1 MIKRKKRPIN
11 FSDSP
16 FYLQGQPGPHGS
28 ETKCNYI
35 AGNPDG
41 GEVYNCKGVKGTLE
55 AVLIQTF
62 HNEQFRVMVRTGER
76 WLSVGIVQP
85 SDDFVQ
91 SLEGEGK
98 LTVVGKSPLQ
108 IEQEKKAAQQEQERI
123 EADKRYKA
131 ERAQAI
137 RERKAKEEAKNNA
150 KRGEVYA

>member
-1 MIKRKKRPIN
+1 MLKRKKKPIN
-11 FSDSP
+11 LSDSP

-62 HNEQFRVMVRTGER
+62 HNEQFRVMVRAGER
-76 WLSVGIVQP
+76 WLSVGTVQP

-108 IEQEKKAAQQEQERI
+108 IEQEKKAALEEQERI
-123 EADKRYKA
+123 NRAEAHAK
-131 ERAQAI
+131 ERARAI
-137 RERKAKEEAKNNA
+137 RERKAKEEAKNNS
-150 KRGEVYA
+150 KRGEVYI